1 MFGEKLAHGTTFRRA
16 YEEGLLAPQRVVQIG
31 LRGSGYA
38 ADDFDWSRRQ
48 GFRVVPA
55 EACWYRSLA
64 PLMAEVR
71 EQMGDAPVYLSFDI
85 DGLDPAF
92 APGTGTPEVGG
103 LSVWQ
108 GLEIVRGCSGVNLV
122 GADVVE
128 VSPPYDRSG
137 NTALLAAN
145 LLFEMLC
152 VLPDR

>member
-1 MFGEKLAHGTTFRRA
+1 MNSWRT
-16 YEEGLLAPQRVVQIG
+16 APPSAARSRKGAGAGKVVQIG

-55 EACWYRSLA
+55 EACWHRSLT
-64 PLMAEVR
+64 PLMAEIR

-108 GLEIVRGCSGVNLV
+108 GLEIARLPRAEPGGRRCGGSVAALRSLRQH
-122 GADVVE
+122 GAAGGQPAV
-128 VSPPYDRSG
+128 
-137 NTALLAAN
+137 
-145 LLFEMLC
+145 
-152 VLPDR
+152 